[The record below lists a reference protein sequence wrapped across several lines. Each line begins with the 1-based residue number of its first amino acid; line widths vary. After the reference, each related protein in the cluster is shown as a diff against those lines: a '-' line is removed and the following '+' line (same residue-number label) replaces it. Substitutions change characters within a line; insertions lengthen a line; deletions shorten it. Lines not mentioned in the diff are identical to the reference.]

1 MKNTIKVIVPIIL
14 LVLAVSFA
22 WVAWGQGGSYT
33 VHVTVPAGTVDEFVY
48 IEDFIYSDE
57 EISPQKKQLT
67 LKSIDL
73 PDGTEFV
80 LKPIVVTEENAYERT
95 YLDRGEPVLINVEK
109 GAWFK
114 IGIAL
119 QNPTDEDI
127 EVGITVENVK
137 VRIKQ
142 L

>member
-1 MKNTIKVIVPIIL
+1 MI
-14 LVLAVSFA
+14 
-22 WVAWGQGGSYT
+22 
-33 VHVTVPAGTVDEFVY
+33 Y

-67 LKSIDL
+67 LKTIDVS
-73 PDGTEFV
+73 DRTEFV
-80 LKPIVVTEENAYERT
+80 LKPIKVTEENAYERT
-95 YLDRGEPVLINVEK
+95 YFSKGEPVVIDVEK

-127 EVGITVENVK
+127 VVGITVENVK
-137 VRIKQ
+137 VRIK
-142 L
+142 

>member
-1 MKNTIKVIVPIIL
+1 MKNKKGIIAGV
-14 LVLAVSFA
+14 LVLVGILA
-22 WVAWGQGGSYT
+22 WVIWGQGETYT
-33 VHVTVPAGTVDEFVY
+33 VHVTVPAGTMNEFVY

-67 LKSIDL
+67 LKAIDV
-73 PDGTEFV
+73 PDRTEFV
-80 LKPIVVTEENAYERT
+80 LKPIEVTEENAYERT
-95 YLDRGEPVLINVEK
+95 YFNNGEPLIIDVEK

-127 EVGITVENVK
+127 VVGITVENVK
-137 VRIKQ
+137 VRIE
-142 L
+142 

>member
-1 MKNTIKVIVPIIL
+1 MKKVLVAIV
-14 LVLAVSFA
+14 LVLAGVLSWFI
-22 WVAWGQGGSYT
+22 WGQGETYT
-33 VHVTVPAGTVDEFVY
+33 IHVTVPAGTMDEFVY

-80 LKPIVVTEENAYERT
+80 LKPIEVKEENAYERT
-95 YLDRGEPVLINVEK
+95 YLDRGEPVLIDVEK

-127 EVGITVENVK
+127 VVGITVENVK
-137 VRIKQ
+137 VRIK
-142 L
+142 

>member
-1 MKNTIKVIVPIIL
+1 MKKQAFKFIVPIII
-14 LVLAVSFA
+14 LVLAVVLT
-22 WVAWGQGGSYT
+22 WVVWGQGETYT
-33 VHVTVPAGTVDEFVY
+33 VHVTVPAGTINEFVY

-67 LKSIDL
+67 LKTIDVS
-73 PDGTEFV
+73 DRTEFV
-80 LKPIVVTEENAYERT
+80 LKPIKVTEENAYERT
-95 YLDRGEPVLINVEK
+95 YFSKGEPVVIDVEK

-127 EVGITVENVK
+127 VVGITVENVK
-137 VRIKQ
+137 VRIK
-142 L
+142 

>member
-14 LVLAVSFA
+14 LALAVSFA

-67 LKSIDL
+67 LKTIDVS
-73 PDGTEFV
+73 DRTEFV
-80 LKPIVVTEENAYERT
+80 LKPIEVTEENAYERT
-95 YLDRGEPVLINVEK
+95 YFSKGEPVVIDVEK

-127 EVGITVENVK
+127 VVGITIDNVK
-137 VRIKQ
+137 VRIK
-142 L
+142 

>member
-1 MKNTIKVIVPIIL
+1 MKKTIA
-14 LVLAVSFA
+14 LVLALVCILS
-22 WVAWGQGGSYT
+22 WLILGQGETYT
-33 VHVTVPAGTVDEFVY
+33 VHVTVPAGTMNEFVY

-80 LKPIVVTEENAYERT
+80 LKPIEVTEENAYERT
-95 YLDRGEPVLINVEK
+95 YLDRGEPVLIDVEK

-137 VRIKQ
+137 VRIK
-142 L
+142 

>member
-1 MKNTIKVIVPIIL
+1 M
-14 LVLAVSFA
+14 
-22 WVAWGQGGSYT
+22 
-33 VHVTVPAGTVDEFVY
+33 
-48 IEDFIYSDE
+48 
-57 EISPQKKQLT
+57 
-67 LKSIDL
+67 
-73 PDGTEFV
+73 

-109 GAWFK
+109 DAWFK

-137 VRIKQ
+137 VRIK
-142 L
+142 

>member
-1 MKNTIKVIVPIIL
+1 MKKTIA
-14 LVLAVSFA
+14 LVLALVCILSWFI
-22 WVAWGQGGSYT
+22 WGQGETYT
-33 VHVTVPAGTVDEFVY
+33 IHVTVPAGTMDEFVY

-80 LKPIVVTEENAYERT
+80 LQPVEVTEENAYERT
-95 YLDRGEPVLINVEK
+95 YLDRGEPVLIDVEK

-127 EVGITVENVK
+127 VVGITVENVK
-137 VRIKQ
+137 VRIK
-142 L
+142 